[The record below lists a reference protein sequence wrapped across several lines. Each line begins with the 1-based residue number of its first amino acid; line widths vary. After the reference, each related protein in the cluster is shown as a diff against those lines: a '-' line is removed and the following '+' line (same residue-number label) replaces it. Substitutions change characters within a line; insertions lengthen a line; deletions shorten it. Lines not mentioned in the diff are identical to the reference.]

1 MKLSVFLLVVTVFF
15 GVFATLAFI
24 TSSGIMGAAAVA
36 CLLCGLFALV
46 LPKILARAKPNVWI
60 VAGLVVLIALLI
72 STASGFA
79 KTTSHRQT
87 FWDGVSINFV
97 FLIPL
102 ALIVAAFLFYSG
114 LGADT
119 QRSPSGKMTT
129 TVLLL
134 GLLLVATALRNLYG
148 FTLWDNTYDS
158 LGYIWLFIPFCAVLL
173 SGLTLLVALP
183 SRTKLAGLLYILIL
197 PVLMAVAS
205 SQAQRVDFRAV
216 TAQRA
221 ERIVNAV
228 ESFYAR
234 EGHYPESLSQL
245 TPRDILTLPEPMII
259 YGQDWC
265 YESGSDSYRLGY
277 VDREH
282 WSDPRL
288 IGRIYKTEGQT
299 SGQSLMC
306 EAEIAALQQDNPD
319 FQYSYWKESP

>member
-1 MKLSVFLLVVTVFF
+1 MKLSVFLLVVAVFF

-24 TSSGIMGAAAVA
+24 GSSGIMGAAAVA
-36 CLLCGLFALV
+36 SLLCGLFALV
-46 LPKILARAKPNVWI
+46 LPKVITRVNPKAWMFLGLLILA
-60 VAGLVVLIALLI
+60 GLAI
-72 STASGFA
+72 SATSGFA
-79 KTTSHRQT
+79 SLM
-87 FWDGVSINFV
+87 DGVVLNFMI
-97 FLIPL
+97 LIPF
-102 ALIVAAFLFYSG
+102 ALIVAAFLLYSG
-114 LGADT
+114 LRADT
-119 QRSPSGKMTT
+119 QPSLSGKMTT
-129 TVLLL
+129 TVMLL
-134 GLLLVATALRNLYG
+134 GMFLVATVLRNLYG
-148 FTLWDNTYDS
+148 FTAWDNTYDS

-183 SRTKLAGLLYILIL
+183 SRTKLAGLLYLLIL
-197 PVLMAVAS
+197 PILLAVVS
-205 SQAQRVDFRAV
+205 SQAQKVDFRAE

-228 ESFYAR
+228 EAFYAR

-265 YESGSDSYRLGY
+265 YESGGDSYRLGY